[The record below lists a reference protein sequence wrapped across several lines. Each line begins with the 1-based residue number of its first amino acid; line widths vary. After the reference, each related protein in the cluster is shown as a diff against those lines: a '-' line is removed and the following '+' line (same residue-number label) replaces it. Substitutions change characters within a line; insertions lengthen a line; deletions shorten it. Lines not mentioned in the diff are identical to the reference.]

1 LHSFGKFCLLGE
13 AMLGLGSPPFLP
25 ITKHVSFY
33 ATEVQFL
40 AAPSLIFFNA
50 CDLRPYLPGTSS
62 LLCYGFLS
70 LSASLPTSYYLKRC
84 ALRSLP
90 SQPAI
95 PHLPNTLQSAY
106 HILASSPPH
115 SFATPHLVILPLLYP
130 HCTLSSHIIAASLQ
144 FLTSS
149 SLLCPPTRACA
160 PPPLVLLLHI
170 LLY

>member
-1 LHSFGKFCLLGE
+1 
-13 AMLGLGSPPFLP
+13 MLGLGSPPFLP

-115 SFATPHLVILPLLYP
+115 SFATPHLVILLL
-130 HCTLSSHIIAASLQ
+130 HLCNSSPPPP
-144 FLTSS
+144 SS
-149 SLLCPPTRACA
+149 A
-160 PPPLVLLLHI
+160 PPPGPVPHRPLCCSSTSCSTRPRSRSF
-170 LLY
+170 